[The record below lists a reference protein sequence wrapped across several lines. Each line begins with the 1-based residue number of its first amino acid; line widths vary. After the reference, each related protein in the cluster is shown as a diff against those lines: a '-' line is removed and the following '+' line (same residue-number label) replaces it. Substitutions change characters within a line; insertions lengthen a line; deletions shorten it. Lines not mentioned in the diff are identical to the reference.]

1 MKELKT
7 MEIKRSAD
15 EKTEYLD
22 RIKEAIKDP
31 KYSIFVILGLPF
43 ILALLGVLFGLFGMF
58 IVLVGPFVTLAC
70 YAYYTGNKLSSA
82 IFGLLIIPLMLLYFK
97 PIDIILNFQFEQLG
111 RYFEWS
117 YIFMIID
124 EFWKYSLA
132 HSLIG
137 FLITF
142 KKKPY
147 LVIALLIFVLQLME
161 IVSHID

>member
-1 MKELKT
+1 MELK
-7 MEIKRSAD
+7 EHAN
-15 EKTEYLD
+15 ENTEYLD
-22 RIKEAIKDP
+22 RIKDAIKDP
-31 KYSIFVILGLPF
+31 KYSIFIILGIPF
-43 ILALLGVLFGLFGMF
+43 ILALLGVLFGLFGMV
-58 IVLVGPFVTLAC
+58 IVLVGPLVALAC

-97 PIDIILNFQFEQLG
+97 PIDEILNFQFDQLW

-137 FLITF
+137 LLFTF

-147 LVIALLIFVLQLME
+147 LAIALLIFVLQLME